1 MPLSAGIVGLPN
13 VGKSTL
19 FNAISTGEAA
29 AENYPFCTIEP
40 NTGVVEVADDRLC
53 RINGITPAKKVI
65 PAVIELIDIA
75 GLVKG
80 ASKGEGLGN
89 QFLGNIKNVD
99 AIVHVVRC
107 FEDPNVTHVDGGIDP
122 VRDITTIETELVLK
136 DLETVENGITRM
148 EKTAKSGDK
157 EAIHAL
163 AVFQRVRETLNSGTP
178 AHAAVTDADE
188 RAALRELCLLTMKPV
203 LYVANVTED
212 GITGDNSHV
221 TALREYAASQKAEV
235 VVLCGKIEEELAQL
249 DETERTE
256 FLTDLGLTETG
267 MNVLSRAVYKLLG
280 LQSFFTSGPDENRA
294 WTVRQGAAA
303 PEAAGVIHTDFQKG
317 FIKAEVYT
325 LEDLETHRT
334 EAALR
339 AAGKIRQEGKEYT
352 VRDGD
357 IIFFKFNV

>member
-163 AVFQRVRETLNSGTP
+163 AVFQRVRETLNRGTP

-221 TALREYAASQKAEV
+221 TALREYAASQNAEV

-249 DETERTE
+249 DENERTE